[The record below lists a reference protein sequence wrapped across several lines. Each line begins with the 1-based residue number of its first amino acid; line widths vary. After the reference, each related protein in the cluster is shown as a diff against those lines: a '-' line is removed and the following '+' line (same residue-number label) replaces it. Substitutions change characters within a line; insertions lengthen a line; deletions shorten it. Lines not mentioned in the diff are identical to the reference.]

1 MKSDTTPSDN
11 DSGQEDFKVLPKVKQ
26 DSLAAMKKRIR
37 RDTSV
42 NLSDAIQ
49 ALKEVSEIRKHE
61 SKTVMLTKEELEA
74 KDKE

>member
-1 MKSDTTPSDN
+1 
-11 DSGQEDFKVLPKVKQ
+11 
-26 DSLAAMKKRIR
+26 MKKRIR